1 MPVVIAIERSM
12 FMARIIAEKRHINE
26 ITHTF
31 YAMKQNPLQL
41 KVIYITLFFIFFLK
55 FIPHGPYRITR

>member
-1 MPVVIAIERSM
+1 
-12 FMARIIAEKRHINE
+12 MARIITEKRHINE

-31 YAMKQNPLQL
+31 YAMMQNPLQL
-41 KVIYITLFFIFFLK
+41 MVIYITLFFIFFLK

>member
-26 ITHTF
+26 IAHTF
-31 YAMKQNPLQL
+31 YAMM
-41 KVIYITLFFIFFLK
+41 
-55 FIPHGPYRITR
+55 

>member
-12 FMARIIAEKRHINE
+12 FMARSIAEKRHINE

-31 YAMKQNPLQL
+31 YAMKQNTLQL
-41 KVIYITLFFIFFLK
+41 KVTYITLFFLFFLK
-55 FIPHGPYRITR
+55 FIPHGPNRITR

>member
-12 FMARIIAEKRHINE
+12 FMARIITEKRHINE

-31 YAMKQNPLQL
+31 YAMMQNPLQL
-41 KVIYITLFFIFFLK
+41 MVIYITLFFIFFLK